1 MQPPWLIIK
10 LPWIMLNKKY
20 ADILGIEQEGYF
32 NLSQELQDYL
42 TGLSEMRTAQL
53 EEEDRYQKA
62 LEEYR
67 HGQYKNTD
75 ESLDALSAVE
85 QEHKENLAR
94 IQDEYLANFNED
106 TLEQSRRLAAKD
118 YRY

>member
-1 MQPPWLIIK
+1 MVRTGKCSALADYQIAVDNAK
-10 LPWIMLNKKY
+10 QKY

-62 LEEYR
+62 LEEYS
-67 HGQYKNTD
+67 T
-75 ESLDALSAVE
+75 
-85 QEHKENLAR
+85 
-94 IQDEYLANFNED
+94 ANIR
-106 TLEQSRRLAAKD
+106 TLMNHWMRLVQSSKSTKKI
-118 YRY
+118 